1 MLTNQSVIVDIQAII
16 HNAKDKAIRLVDYER
31 TLMYW
36 QIGLRIFEEEQQGKD
51 RADYGNYLT
60 KFIADQLEPEY
71 GSGFSKRQIE
81 LFRQFYR
88 TFPIANTLYSQLSWS
103 QYKIII
109 RLDTQHK
116 REFYIAEA
124 IKNNWTYANWN
135 AKSIVVYGKDY

>member
-1 MLTNQSVIVDIQAII
+1 MLINQSVIADIQAII
-16 HNAKDKAIRLVDYER
+16 HDAKEKVIRLVDHER

-36 QIGLRIFEEEQQGKD
+36 QIGQRIFEEEQQGKD

-88 TFPIANTLYSQLSWS
+88 TFPIANTVYSQLNCEP
-103 QYKIII
+103 I
-109 RLDTQHK
+109 
-116 REFYIAEA
+116 
-124 IKNNWTYANWN
+124 
-135 AKSIVVYGKDY
+135 